1 MFSRMALIRVWNAR
15 GDSPGVFPLSIL
27 LLNVSASQNL
37 CSDPQVSRLR
47 RSRTPQVNCGDT
59 GEGELRDA
67 PGRQREARYGQGE
80 RRCVSPARLRRT
92 FQERNALMKG
102 ASPFMTDRSRQDSP
116 LSDGS
121 PRFPASTPQFCS
133 PFPLPRPFGN
143 APAALPVHPAEKS
156 VCLQMLTD
164 PFGYPE
170 SCPENIMF
178 KIRNFHSIS

>member
-1 MFSRMALIRVWNAR
+1 MGSACQFVHLRKSK
-15 GDSPGVFPLSIL
+15 FPLFTACGRFCSARPQETLYSAFPQSVL
-27 LLNVSASQNL
+27 LSKIYAGRA
-37 CSDPQVSRLR
+37 PMFWPAGF
-47 RSRTPQVNCGDT
+47 TP
-59 GEGELRDA
+59 
-67 PGRQREARYGQGE
+67 PPEAR
-80 RRCVSPARLRRT
+80 PARLRRT